1 MFKHMKVGLR
11 LALGF
16 GLVCAILVVIAATAL
31 MRMSGINDEVDRLV
45 NDRYPKTVSAN
56 EMLKHLNRQARSM
69 RNVLLMTDGA
79 QIDKELAA
87 INESKKIVAE
97 HYEKLDKTIASVK
110 GRELIKGLTDARN
123 KYTEKRD
130 PFLKLISE
138 KKNKEALNLLLG
150 ELRPAQLAYF
160 DALNKVV
167 EYQTE
172 LMKQSGKDAGDQ
184 YKSARDIMLALALA
198 ALILAGTIAFWVTRS
213 ITKPLAEAVGA
224 ANRLAEGD
232 LTVKL
237 EATSRD
243 ETGQLIAAMKN
254 MVDKLSSIIADV
266 RGGADNISSAS
277 EQVSA
282 TAQSLSQAT
291 NEQAASV
298 EETSASVEQMSASV
312 TQNAENSKVT
322 EGITSKAAKDAA
334 EGGEAVQQ
342 TVAAMKQIAKKITI
356 IDAIAYQTNLLALNA
371 TIEAARA
378 GEHGQGFAVVATEVQ
393 KLAERS
399 QIAAQEIGEVAQG
412 SVELA
417 EKAGKLLTD
426 IVPSIQ
432 KSSDLVQ
439 EIAAASDEQSGGVK
453 QINAAMSQLSQTTQQ
468 NASGSEELAAT
479 AEELSSQAEQLQ
491 QTMAF
496 FKINAQAME
505 SYAGTAKVAAA
516 GGSKKRAAAKP
527 AHSRPVTAHPADE
540 AEFEKF

>member
-1 MFKHMKVGLR
+1 
-11 LALGF
+11 
-16 GLVCAILVVIAATAL
+16 
-31 MRMSGINDEVDRLV
+31 
-45 NDRYPKTVSAN
+45 
-56 EMLKHLNRQARSM
+56 
-69 RNVLLMTDGA
+69 
-79 QIDKELAA
+79 
-87 INESKKIVAE
+87 
-97 HYEKLDKTIASVK
+97 
-110 GRELIKGLTDARN
+110 
-123 KYTEKRD
+123 
-130 PFLKLISE
+130 
-138 KKNKEALNLLLG
+138 
-150 ELRPAQLAYF
+150 
-160 DALNKVV
+160 
-167 EYQTE
+167 
-172 LMKQSGKDAGDQ
+172 
-184 YKSARDIMLALALA
+184 
-198 ALILAGTIAFWVTRS
+198 
-213 ITKPLAEAVGA
+213 
-224 ANRLAEGD
+224 
-232 LTVKL
+232 
-237 EATSRD
+237 
-243 ETGQLIAAMKN
+243 
-254 MVDKLSSIIADV
+254 
-266 RGGADNISSAS
+266 
-277 EQVSA
+277 
-282 TAQSLSQAT
+282 
-291 NEQAASV
+291 
-298 EETSASVEQMSASV
+298 MSASV

-322 EGITSKAAKDAA
+322 EGIASKAAKDAA

-399 QIAAQEIGEVAQG
+399 QVAAQEIGEVAQG

-505 SYAGTAKVAAA
+505 SYAGTAQVAAA
-516 GGSKKRAAAKP
+516 GGSRKRAAAKP
-527 AHSRPVTAHPADE
+527 VHSRPVIERAPDE
-540 AEFEKF
+540 AGFKKF